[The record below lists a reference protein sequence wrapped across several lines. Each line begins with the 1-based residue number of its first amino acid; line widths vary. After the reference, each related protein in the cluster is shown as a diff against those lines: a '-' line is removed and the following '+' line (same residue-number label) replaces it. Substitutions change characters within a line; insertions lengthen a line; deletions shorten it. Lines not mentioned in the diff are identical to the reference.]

1 MIFPEPA
8 GINISGHFSPTRYGV
23 FGLVYPHTALAQLY
37 VEVSAVPSVA
47 ISTSAS
53 LACFSLSIIHC
64 TFSEI
69 KLAIFVNTVDAVLY
83 IPSHISEKA

>member
-1 MIFPEPA
+1 MILPEPV
-8 GINISGHFSPTRYGV
+8 GINISGHLSPTRYGV
-23 FGLVYPHTALAQLY
+23 LGDVYPPTARAPLY
-37 VEVSAVPSVA
+37 EAVFAPHSVA
-47 ISTSAS
+47 ISRSAS

-69 KLAIFVNTVDAVLY
+69 KLAIFVNTVEAVLY